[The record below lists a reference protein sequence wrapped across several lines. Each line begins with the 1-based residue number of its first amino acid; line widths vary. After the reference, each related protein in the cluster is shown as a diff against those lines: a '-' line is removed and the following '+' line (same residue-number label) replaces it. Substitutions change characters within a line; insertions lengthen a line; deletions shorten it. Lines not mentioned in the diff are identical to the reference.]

1 MTLRQPESPAM
12 LPPGQGSN
20 PAALPNCGA
29 QPLVPPNQGARTVS
43 MGNLEYQH
51 MVPTPHLSALLPL
64 AAEPTL
70 QPCLIAKHSSAQ
82 AKNPASNLTSCR
94 A

>member
-51 MVPTPHLSALLPL
+51 MVPTPTSLLFYPW
-64 AAEPTL
+64 L
-70 QPCLIAKHSSAQ
+70 QSLLY
-82 AKNPASNLTSCR
+82 NPA
-94 A
+94 